1 MSKLTGEK
9 GQMWTDRVRP
19 LYLEISLEWGTIR
32 ICTRAYFMFGIH
44 L

>member
-1 MSKLTGEK
+1 MPKLTGEK
-9 GQMWTDRVRP
+9 GRCGRRG